1 MSDILE
7 IDRFRSYFSKV
18 TTFTIDDIV
27 NFYSPNKPIVRET
40 IKWRIHRLSKMGL
53 IHNVGRGVY
62 SLGQETIFIPQ
73 ITKPRAN
80 VYKVIAQNYPYAEMC
95 VWHTSSLNE
104 FMLHQPGKFSLIVE
118 VEKTAVE
125 SVFYFIKERYKDVF
139 INPKED
145 IVRNYIAGKKETI
158 IVKTLISDAPI
169 QSIYNIKT
177 PTIEKILV
185 DVFCDTAIFSAF
197 QGHEKNIIF
206 SNAFT
211 KYTVNLS
218 TLYRYAERRGKRIEI
233 ENYIQQIIK

>member
-1 MSDILE
+1 MSEILE
-7 IDRFRSYFSKV
+7 IDRFRSYFSKAA
-18 TTFTIDDIV
+18 TFTIDDIV
-27 NFYSPNKPIVRET
+27 TFYSPDKPIIRET
-40 IKWRIHRLSKMGL
+40 IKWRIYRLSKMGI

-73 ITKPRAN
+73 ITKQRAN
-80 VYKVIAQNYPYAEMC
+80 VYKTIAQNYPYAEMC

-118 VEKTAVE
+118 VEKTAAE

-158 IVKTLISDAPI
+158 IVKTLISDAPT
-169 QSIYNIKT
+169 QNIYNVKT

-206 SNAFT
+206 SNAFN